1 MSITSDFDRVY
12 RSGDSASA
20 AARRGNSQ
28 IEWNLPAID
37 RMSYDAFLAFLVD
50 KHGDGYLQT
59 PDGEPLAI
67 VDPQGVTRGYAMVR
81 PAYQRPKPVMRIVPD
96 YIHPSRNTSH
106 IDLVTDALADG
117 PKIVRE
123 ISAIVGIST
132 GQINDVFSRYH
143 DRFEKT
149 DRRKGKSHYW
159 RLKGE
164 RP

>member
-1 MSITSDFDRVY
+1 MTISDFDHVY
-12 RSGDSASA
+12 RSGASASA

-50 KHGDGYLQT
+50 KHGHEYLQT
-59 PDGEPLAI
+59 PDGDPLAL
-67 VDPQGVTRGYAMVR
+67 VDPHGIPSGYAVAR
-81 PAYQRPKPVMRIVPD
+81 PAYKRPPVLKPVPPS
-96 YIHPSRNTSH
+96 YHHPNRNISNV
-106 IDLVTDALADG
+106 DLVTDALADG
-117 PKIVRE
+117 PKLLRE

-132 GQINDVFSRYH
+132 SQVYDVFHRRP
-143 DRFEKT
+143 DLFEKT
-149 DRRKGKSHYW
+149 EQRKGKSHYW